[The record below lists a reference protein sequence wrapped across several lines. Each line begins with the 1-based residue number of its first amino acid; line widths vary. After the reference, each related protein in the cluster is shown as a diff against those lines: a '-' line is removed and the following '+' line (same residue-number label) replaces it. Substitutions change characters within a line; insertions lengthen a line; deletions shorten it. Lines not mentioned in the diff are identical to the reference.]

1 MCRMGAREFPLER
14 TEGGM
19 GGMGSLGCWGGPTD
33 AAGTGRD
40 RLCQVTLAAHRTP
53 GTGAQGVE
61 LEVRGDHEGLMRHGT
76 GSLEGLDVS
85 EGLRVSQSTFGSPWA
100 GLGVVPGEWGG
111 LLGPQEMGVPGDPD

>member
-53 GTGAQGVE
+53 RDRGTLEVRE
-61 LEVRGDHEGLMRHGT
+61 LEVRGTMKD
-76 GSLEGLDVS
+76 
-85 EGLRVSQSTFGSPWA
+85 
-100 GLGVVPGEWGG
+100 
-111 LLGPQEMGVPGDPD
+111 